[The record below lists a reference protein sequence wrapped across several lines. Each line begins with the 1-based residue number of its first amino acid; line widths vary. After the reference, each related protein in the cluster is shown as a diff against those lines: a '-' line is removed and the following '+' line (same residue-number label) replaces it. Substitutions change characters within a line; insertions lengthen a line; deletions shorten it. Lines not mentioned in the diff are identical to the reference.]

1 MILEVWYIINVKNN
15 SPALCRKGIIMMGV
29 FKRGIGLI
37 MAILPLVLCM
47 SALMAAQ
54 TPVRAAHDSGYTW
67 VEDEKDLKKA
77 VNSLPTASSPNA
89 EEIAKIQ
96 AVAARLSHLTDK
108 AKRNVSSSVIRQL
121 AKLYNRAVGIHND
134 GEDEVYL
141 GDDDDTSSK
150 TIEEEDSIAYGVS
163 AANGTLS
170 MSRLRIDQY
179 KSSGSV
185 LLKMD
190 LDGFDGPIYVDLAL
204 HGKPFSTSK
213 DYYFKVDGKS
223 THLDA
228 SISTSGGSNHI
239 KFIAPEEGEY
249 KLYQE
254 GSSSNSSNSSY
265 DYDDLDSF
273 WQGVV
278 DDIESAGSGT
288 RVRVNLGSRTSM
300 PTDVLRAL
308 KNSTVTLALTES
320 NGNIISIYGKDV
332 KVPSGST
339 VSLATLRST
348 YDKNTLPASAS
359 SSASSSSSASAGGGL
374 PVSPLPGG
382 IGTGTSGAGGVT
394 SVGGTGT
401 PSAGGGPT
409 SPVQTPSLPTSKLP
423 SSTLPV
429 SPLPTLPSSA
439 SSSSS
444 EASSSEASS
453 SEAESSSTA
462 SFDTDFR
469 GESGPEAENAAVREP
484 VDLPEMPAMAG
495 EDSRIGRVVS
505 RVGLA
510 GVLAFMGLAG
520 ITAALGGGLLTYAIL
535 RHREDK

>member
-1 MILEVWYIINVKNN
+1 MNLEVWYIIYKRNN
-15 SPALCRKGIIMMGV
+15 SAALCRKGIIMMRV
-29 FKRGIGLI
+29 FKRGISLI

-47 SALMAAQ
+47 SALMGAQ
-54 TPVRAAHDSGYTW
+54 TPVRAARDSNYTW
-67 VEDEKDLKKA
+67 VEDEKDLKEA
-77 VNSLPTASSPNA
+77 VNGLSTSSSPTDD
-89 EEIAKIQ
+89 EKKEIQ

-121 AKLYNRAVGIHND
+121 AKLYNRAAGINND
-134 GEDEVYL
+134 GEDEVDL
-141 GDDDDTSSK
+141 GDDDDSSSK
-150 TIEEEDSIAYGVS
+150 RIEEDDSIAYGVS
-163 AANGTLS
+163 AANGSLS
-170 MSRLRIDQY
+170 MSRLQIDQH

-190 LDGFDGPIYVDLAL
+190 LDGFDGPVYVDLTL

-223 THLDA
+223 TRLNA
-228 SISTSGGSNHI
+228 SVSTSGGSNHI

-254 GSSSNSSNSSY
+254 GSSNSSNSY

-278 DDIESAGSGT
+278 DDIESAASGA

-339 VSLATLRST
+339 VSVSTLRST
-348 YDKNTLPASAS
+348 YDKNTAPS
-359 SSASSSSSASAGGGL
+359 SSSTAASSSSSASGGGL
-374 PVSPLPGG
+374 PVLPLPGG
-382 IGTGTSGAGGVT
+382 IGGGTSSDGGIT
-394 SVGGTGT
+394 AVGGTGT
-401 PSAGGGPT
+401 PNAGGGPT
-409 SPVQTPSLPTSKLP
+409 SPIQTSPLPAANKLP
-423 SSTLPV
+423 SAVLPV
-429 SPLPTLPSSA
+429 SPLPTLPSNA
-439 SSSSS
+439 SSSASEPSS
-444 EASSSEASS
+444 STEEASSAASV
-453 SEAESSSTA
+453 
-462 SFDTDFR
+462 DTDFR
-469 GESGPEAENAAVREP
+469 DEASPEAENVALREP

-495 EDSRIGRVVS
+495 EDSRIGRVVNQ
-505 RVGLA
+505 VGLA

-535 RHREDK
+535 RRRDDK

>member
-1 MILEVWYIINVKNN
+1 MKLEVWYIINVRND
-15 SPALCRKGIIMMGV
+15 SAALCRKGIMTMRV
-29 FKRGIGLI
+29 FKRSISLI

-47 SALMAAQ
+47 AALMAAQ
-54 TPVRAAHDSGYTW
+54 TPVRAARDSNYTW
-67 VEDEKDLKKA
+67 VEDEKDLKEA
-77 VNSLPTASSPNA
+77 VNDLPTASSPNA
-89 EEIAKIQ
+89 DQIAEIQ

-121 AKLYNRAVGIHND
+121 AKLYNRAVGINND
-134 GEDEVYL
+134 GEDEVDL
-141 GDDDDTSSK
+141 GDDDDSSSK
-150 TIEEEDSIAYGVS
+150 RIEEDDSIAYGVS
-163 AANGTLS
+163 AANGSLS
-170 MSRLRIDQY
+170 MSRLQIDQH

-190 LDGFDGPIYVDLAL
+190 LDGFDGPVYVDLAL
-204 HGKPFSTSK
+204 HGKPFSTSR

-223 THLDA
+223 TRLNA
-228 SISTSGGSNHI
+228 SVSTSGGSNHI

-254 GSSSNSSNSSY
+254 GSSNSSNSNSSY

-278 DDIESAGSGT
+278 DDIESAASGT

-339 VSLATLRST
+339 VSVSTLRST
-348 YDKNTLPASAS
+348 YDKNTAP
-359 SSASSSSSASAGGGL
+359 SSSSAALSSSSAAASGSSSGGL

-382 IGTGTSGAGGVT
+382 IGGGTSGGVT
-394 SVGGTGT
+394 AVGGTGT
-401 PSAGGGPT
+401 PNAGGGPT
-409 SPVQTPSLPTSKLP
+409 SPIQTSPLPTNKLP
-423 SSTLPV
+423 GSTLPV
-429 SPLPTLPSSA
+429 SPLPTLPTDIA
-439 SSSSS
+439 SSSSQP
-444 EASSSEASS
+444 SSSET
-453 SEAESSSTA
+453 ESSSTA
-462 SFDTDFR
+462 SFASEFR
-469 GESGPEAENAAVREP
+469 DESSPEAENVAVREP
-484 VDLPEMPAMAG
+484 MDLPEMPAMAG
-495 EDSRIGRVVS
+495 EDSRIGRVVNQ
-505 RVGLA
+505 VGLA
-510 GVLAFMGLAG
+510 GVLAFIGLAV

-535 RHREDK
+535 RRRADK